1 MTPFEFKAGRAAD
14 AYYRHTQ
21 RLNIRLE
28 KRDNSVSKHLHIEQA
43 RCSQMNSFLETL
55 DSRRIDL
62 GKGWGVQL
70 EGSLFHT
77 VRGLTISYS

>member
-28 KRDNSVSKHLHIEQA
+28 SAYRL
-43 RCSQMNSFLETL
+43 M
-55 DSRRIDL
+55 
-62 GKGWGVQL
+62 
-70 EGSLFHT
+70 
-77 VRGLTISYS
+77 GLNIFILLADGYTD